1 MANQYFENNEKLK
14 SEIREISYYVKGTT
28 MHFLT
33 DNGVFSKGNVDFG
46 SSLLIQTIMEFVK
59 MYNEEVL
66 DVGCG
71 YGVLGLTLAKFF
83 PKIQMDMVDVNL
95 RAIDLARQN
104 KNKNF
109 VKNAEIF
116 ASDVYEKIDKKYNMI
131 ISNPPIR
138 AGKKVVHAIVVGAKD
153 YLKEGGSV
161 WCVIQKKQGAPSL
174 MNALEEVFSEVHIC
188 AKEKGYYI
196 IQAIL
201 HGK

>member
-14 SEIREISYYVKGTT
+14 SEIRELSYYIKGVT
-28 MHFLT
+28 MHFLS
-33 DNGVFSKGNVDFG
+33 DNGVFSKGSIDFG
-46 SSLLIQTIMEFVK
+46 SSLLIQTIIAFGEICHQ
-59 MYNEEVL
+59 EEAL

-71 YGVLGLTLAKFF
+71 YGTIGLTIARFF
-83 PKIQMDMVDVNL
+83 PEIHMDMVDVNL
-95 RAIDLARQN
+95 RALDLARQN
-104 KNKNF
+104 QTINS

-116 ASDVYEKIDKKYNMI
+116 ASDVYNNIDKKYDII

-174 MNALEEVFSEVHIC
+174 MKALEETFPEVHIRS
-188 AKEKGYYI
+188 KEKGYYI
-196 IQAIL
+196 IQAVL
-201 HGK
+201 H